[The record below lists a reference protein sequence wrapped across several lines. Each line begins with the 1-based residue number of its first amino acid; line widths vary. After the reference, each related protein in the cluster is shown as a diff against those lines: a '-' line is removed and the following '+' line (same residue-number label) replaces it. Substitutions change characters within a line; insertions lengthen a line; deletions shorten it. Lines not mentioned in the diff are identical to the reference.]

1 MLDAPQAPDAL
12 ARPPLPDIVIDPPA
26 DPDRPV
32 AGDALFAAARTLL
45 PVLETG
51 RSLDAAVLRDAMTE
65 AFGASDAEGAWVWKD
80 AYEAAEAA
88 AVLFMQR
95 YGRGMRRT
103 CGAGEDG
110 PRRMLAMLEA
120 VAALEPSH
128 TRRSEEQVRLQQF
141 STPLPLAYAALQ
153 AAAVR
158 PGDVVLEPSAGTGML
173 AVMAQCALGNSVT
186 GNIHLNEYA
195 PTRARLLT
203 KLFPQAVV
211 TAFNAKTIA
220 DRLHDVRPTVVLMNP
235 PFSATP
241 GVDRTRRNA
250 DLRHVRSAASM
261 LPPGGRLV
269 TITSAHCAP
278 GEAVGR
284 LDPPA
289 RCVFTMAIDGRAYA
303 RRGTGFDTRLTVLE
317 RGDGPTANLDGA
329 ARAASAAELLDAII
343 ALVPKRQPIAPVSA
357 PAGPHRDLFG
367 KPVAPKPAPRRG
379 PRSTSTPETRQ
390 GHDWGPVGAL
400 TVETGPVEPVA
411 ADGDSTAN
419 DTGPYAPWR
428 PGVVR
433 VPGAVEHPTPLV
445 QSAAMAAVPHPVPA
459 WRPMLPE
466 RVVSDGL
473 LSDAQL
479 ESVVLAGEAHS
490 RHLAAQY
497 RIGSGWETVHRC
509 PEDSEDGEEIDPSF
523 VTQDGE
529 TLSEPVRFRR
539 GWMLGD
545 GTGCGKGRQVAAII
559 LDNRLR
565 GRKRALWLS
574 QSDKLLEDARRDW
587 TALGGLESDVIPLG
601 NFRQG
606 MEIPLDTGILFA
618 TYATLRSPSR
628 QGKPSR
634 LGQIVEWLAGS
645 LDEEDRHA
653 FDGVIVFDE
662 AHAMANAAGSKS
674 ERGEV
679 KPSQQGRAGL
689 RLQNALPDARIAY
702 VSATGATTVP
712 GLAYAGRLGLWA
724 AGETPFEKRTDFVT
738 AMEAG
743 GVAAMEVVARDLKAL
758 GLYQARAL
766 AYDGI
771 EVDILEHPLTPEQ
784 RRIYDAYADAFKVI
798 HANIEEALK
807 ATGIVQGEDT
817 LNKNAKAA
825 ALSAFEGTKQRFFGH
840 LLTGMKCPSTIRAI
854 DADLAAGRSAVV
866 QLVSTGEALMER
878 RIADVPA
885 SEWDDLNIDLT
896 PRDAILS
903 YLMHA
908 FPVQLQEPF
917 TDDGGNLLSRPARD
931 ADGNPVICKE
941 AEDRRD
947 ALIEKL
953 AALPPVPTALDQI
966 VQHFGHEA
974 VAEITGRSRRVL
986 RITDAKGERLALRS
1000 RPASANLA
1008 ETAAF
1013 MDGEKRILV
1022 FSMAG
1027 GTGRSYHADLSCG
1040 NTERR
1045 IHYLLEPG
1053 WRADQA
1059 IQGLGRTHRTHQAS
1073 APLFRPV
1080 TTDVKG
1086 ERRFIATIARRLDSL
1101 GAITRGQRDSQT
1113 AMGGSDA
1120 ALFRESDNL
1129 ESVYARAALRQF
1141 YGALWRG
1148 SIEGWTLERFEKAT
1162 GLKLTWEGSLKE
1174 DLPPMPRFLN
1184 RLLALPIAEQN
1195 QLFAELEKRIATNI
1209 EQAIEA
1215 GSYEVGVETVTAD
1228 SLAIAGRETLYEHP
1242 GTGAATELVEIVRRD
1257 RLVPLTAESAL
1268 EIGERDPG
1276 PDGKPRLAVNARSKR
1291 AAIVLPA
1298 PSRMLDDGGVT
1309 ERVRLIRPAAAET
1322 MARAEL
1328 DASNWRRADE
1338 AGWQRVWDA
1347 EIAGLPSHRESRFW
1361 LATGLLLPV
1370 AARGRA
1376 EDRRAR
1382 VLHAEV
1388 EGRGRRAGRAER
1400 ERDVH
1405 IRVAG
1410 IALVARGRGEAQ
1422 RKGRGRRGGVLH
1434 DEGVVIRAADR
1445 GRCGQIVAGFV
1456 LDVVAAREAQRHRGV
1471 QARKVAAGGGHVVG
1485 GGLGARDRRHG
1496 GNRGGRSRDLE
1507 VRRIHV
1513 LHRLV
1518 EGYPPGQAV
1527 GTGRRGLRR
1536 LARNRGHTRRGVV
1549 HYEAVVVRAADRGR
1563 ARQRIA
1569 GHVLDVVAARE
1580 AQRYRAVQ
1588 ARKVAAGDLDV
1599 VGGGLEARDRRHDG
1613 NRGGRAGDLEV
1624 RRIHILHR
1632 LVERHPP
1639 FDAVGIGRRRGR
1651 RLALD
1656 RAHARRG
1663 GVRRRRYREDGGQ
1676 GVEGPA

>member
-1 MLDAPQAPDAL
+1 MLDAPQAPDAF
-12 ARPPLPDIVIDPPA
+12 ARPLPPAVPIDPPA
-26 DPDRPV
+26 ASARPV
-32 AGDALFAAARTLL
+32 AGDTLFAAARTLL
-45 PVLETG
+45 PVLEAG
-51 RSLDAAVLRDAMTE
+51 QPLDAATLREAMTE
-65 AFGASDAEGAWVWKD
+65 ALGSSDSEGGWIWKD

-88 AVLFMQR
+88 VVIFMQR
-95 YGRGMRRT
+95 YGRGMRRN
-103 CGAGEDG
+103 AGDGG

-120 VAALEPSH
+120 LAALEPSH
-128 TRRSEEQVRLQQF
+128 TRRSEVQVRLQQF

-158 PGDVVLEPSAGTGML
+158 PGDTVLEPSAGTGML
-173 AVMAQCALGNSVT
+173 AVVAECALGSRAA
-186 GNIHLNEYA
+186 GHLHLNEYA
-195 PTRARLLT
+195 RVRARLLT
-203 KLFPQAVV
+203 QLFPQAVV
-211 TAFNAKTIA
+211 TAFDAEAIA
-220 DRLHDVRPTVVLMNP
+220 DRLRDVRPTVVLMNP

-241 GVDRTRRNA
+241 GVDRIRHDA
-250 DLRHVRSAASM
+250 DLRHVRSAVSM

-269 TITSAHCAP
+269 AITSAHCVP
-278 GEAVGR
+278 GDAAWTAAFAR
-284 LDPPA
+284 LDGHGPSGPPA
-289 RCVFTMAIDGRAYA
+289 RCIFTMAIDGRAYA

-317 RGDGPTANLDGA
+317 RSAEPDVAVDRE
-329 ARAASAAELLDAII
+329 ARAADAAELLDAVI
-343 ALVPKRQPIAPVSA
+343 ARVPLRLPVETVPIAAPAA
-357 PAGPHRDLFG
+357 PAGPARDLFG
-367 KPVAPKPAPRRG
+367 KAVAPAPAKRRGPKPA
-379 PRSTSTPETRQ
+379 STPETRQ
-390 GHDWGPVGAL
+390 AHDWGPVSELA
-400 TVETGPVEPVA
+400 VETGPMEPVA
-411 ADGDSTAN
+411 TDAETSAAN
-419 DTGPYAPWR
+419 DTGPYASWR
-428 PGVVR
+428 PGAVR
-433 VPGAVEHPTPLV
+433 VPGAVAHPTPLV
-445 QSAAMAAVPHPVPA
+445 QSAAMAAVPHPAPA

-466 RVVSDGL
+466 RVVADGL

-479 ESVVLAGEAHS
+479 ESLVLAGEAHN

-509 PEDSEDGEEIDPSF
+509 PENGEDGEEIDTSF

-559 LDNRLR
+559 LDNRMR

-606 MEIPLDTGILFA
+606 MEIPLDEGILFA

-634 LGQIVEWLAGS
+634 LDQIVEWLAGS

-674 ERGEV
+674 ERGET

-712 GLAYAGRLGLWA
+712 GLAYAGRLGLWGA
-724 AGETPFEKRTDFVT
+724 SETPFEKRVEFVS

-766 AYDGI
+766 AYDGV
-771 EVDILEHPLTPEQ
+771 EVDILEHPLSPEQ
-784 RRIYDAYADAFKVI
+784 RRIYDAYAGAFKVI
-798 HANIEEALK
+798 HANIEAALE

-817 LNKNAKAA
+817 LNKRAKSA

-840 LLTGMKCPSTIRAI
+840 LLTGMKCPSLIRAVE
-854 DADLAAGRSAVV
+854 ADLDAGRSAVV

-878 RIADVPA
+878 RIAEIPA

-896 PRDAILS
+896 PRDGILS
-903 YLMHA
+903 FLMHA

-917 TDDGGNLLSRPARD
+917 TDDDGNLMSRPATD
-931 ADGNPVICKE
+931 ADGNPITCKE
-941 AEDRRD
+941 AEEQRD

-966 VQHFGHEA
+966 VQKFGHEA
-974 VAEITGRSRRVL
+974 VAEVTGRSRRVL
-986 RITDAKGERLALRS
+986 RIKDAKGERLSLRS

-1013 MDGEKRILV
+1013 MDAEKRILV

-1027 GTGRSYHADLSCG
+1027 GTGRSYHADLSCA

-1129 ESVYARAALRQF
+1129 ESAYAKAALRQF
-1141 YGALWRG
+1141 YSALWRG
-1148 SIEGWTLERFEKAT
+1148 RIEGWNAERFQDST
-1162 GLKLTWEGSLKE
+1162 GLKIVHEGGLKDE
-1174 DLPPMPRFLN
+1174 LPPMPKFLN

-1195 QLFAELEKRIATNI
+1195 QLFAELEERIAANI

-1215 GSYEVGVETVTAD
+1215 GSYEVGVETVLAD
-1228 SLAIAGRETLYEHP
+1228 SLVVAGRETLYEHP

-1257 RLVPLTAESAL
+1257 KLVPLAADAAL
-1268 EIGERDPG
+1268 EIGARDPG
-1276 PDGKPRLAVNARSKR
+1276 PDGKPRLVVNTRSKR
-1291 AAIVLPA
+1291 AAVLLPA
-1298 PSRMLDDGGVT
+1298 PSRMLDDGGVQK
-1309 ERVRLIRPAAAET
+1309 RVQLIRPATRDRMAQAEFV
-1322 MARAEL
+1322 
-1328 DASNWRRADE
+1328 ASNWGRTDE
-1338 AGWQRVWDA
+1338 RHWRMLWDH
-1347 EIAGLPSHRESRFW
+1347 EIGELPSHRESRFW
-1361 LATGLLLPV
+1361 LASGLLLPV
-1370 AARGRA
+1370 WDRLPA
-1376 EDRRAR
+1376 ENMRVRR
-1382 VLHAEV
+1382 LTS
-1388 EGRGRRAGRAER
+1388 
-1400 ERDVH
+1400 DD
-1405 IRVAG
+1405 G
-1410 IALVARGRGEAQ
+1410 IALIGR
-1422 RKGRGRRGGVLH
+1422 VL
-1434 DEGVVIRAADR
+1434 DAEQVQSVR
-1445 GRCGQIVAGFV
+1445 AGFG
-1456 LDVVAAREAQRHRGV
+1456 LDGGPAMTGAEAFAAVMERGNALALANGWRL
-1471 QARKVAAGGGHVVG
+1471 AR
-1485 GGLGARDRRHG
+1485 RRLMG
-1496 GNRGGRSRDLE
+1496 GNR
-1507 VRRIHV
+1507 
-1513 LHRLV
+1513 V
-1518 EGYPPGQAV
+1518 E
-1527 GTGRRGLRR
+1527 
-1536 LARNRGHTRRGVV
+1536 
-1549 HYEAVVVRAADRGR
+1549 
-1563 ARQRIA
+1563 I
-1569 GHVLDVVAARE
+1569 
-1580 AQRYRAVQ
+1580 
-1588 ARKVAAGDLDV
+1588 
-1599 VGGGLEARDRRHDG
+1599 
-1613 NRGGRAGDLEV
+1613 
-1624 RRIHILHR
+1624 
-1632 LVERHPP
+1632 
-1639 FDAVGIGRRRGR
+1639 
-1651 RLALD
+1651 
-1656 RAHARRG
+1656 
-1663 GVRRRRYREDGGQ
+1663 
-1676 GVEGPA
+1676 EGPADTDMAALKRMGCATEIVSWRTRVFAPNPETVERLLDRWPLAA

>member
-1 MLDAPQAPDAL
+1 MLDAHPAPDAL
-12 ARPPLPDIVIDPPA
+12 ARPPVPAAVIDPPA
-26 DPDRPV
+26 SPARPS
-32 AGDALFAAARTLL
+32 AGDALFSAAQTLL
-45 PVLETG
+45 PVLGAG
-51 RSLDAAVLRDAMTE
+51 RSLDAATLRDAMTE
-65 AFGASDAEGAWVWKD
+65 AFSASDAEGGWVWKD

-88 AVLFMQR
+88 CVLFLQR
-95 YGRGMRRT
+95 YGRGMRRI
-103 CGAGEDG
+103 CGADG

-128 TRRSEEQVRLQQF
+128 TRRSEEQVKLQQF

-153 AAAVR
+153 AAAIR
-158 PGDVVLEPSAGTGML
+158 PGDTVLEPSAGTGMM
-173 AVMAQCALGNSVT
+173 AVMAECALGGSAT
-186 GNIHLNEYA
+186 GNLHLNEYA
-195 PTRARLLT
+195 QTRARLLT
-203 KLFPQAVV
+203 RLFPQAVV
-211 TAFNAKTIA
+211 TAFNAEAIA
-220 DRLHDVRPTVVLMNP
+220 DRLRDVRPTMVLMNP

-241 GVDRTRRNA
+241 GVDRSRHDA

-269 TITSAHCAP
+269 TITSAHCVL
-278 GEAVGR
+278 GDAVGR

-289 RCVFTMAIDGRAYA
+289 RCVFTMAMDGRAYA

-317 RGDGPTANLDGA
+317 RGAGPAVELDGT
-329 ARAASAAELLDAII
+329 ARAADAAELLDAVI
-343 ALVPKRQPIAPVSA
+343 AQVPKRQPIAPMPV
-357 PAGPHRDLFG
+357 PAGPPRDLFG
-367 KPVAPKPAPRRG
+367 KPVAPKPATRRG
-379 PRSTSTPETRQ
+379 PRPASTPETRRS
-390 GHDWGPVGAL
+390 HDWGAVSEL
-400 TVETGPVEPVA
+400 VVETGAVEPIA
-411 ADGDSTAN
+411 PDAPAN
-419 DTGPYAPWR
+419 DAGPYAPWR

-433 VPGAVEHPTPLV
+433 VPEAVEHPTPLV
-445 QSAAMAAVPHPVPA
+445 QSAAMAAVPHPAPA
-459 WRPMLPE
+459 YRPMLPE
-466 RVVSDGL
+466 RVVTEGL

-479 ESVVLAGEAHS
+479 ESVVLAGEAHA
-490 RHLAAQY
+490 RHLAAEY
-497 RIGSGWETVHRC
+497 RIGSQWETVHRC
-509 PEDSEDGEEIDPSF
+509 REDGEDDGDEIDTSL
-523 VTQDGE
+523 VTTEGE

-606 MEIPLDTGILFA
+606 MEIPLSEGILFA

-634 LGQIVEWLAGS
+634 LDQIVEWLAGS
-645 LDEEDRHA
+645 LDEEDRHG

-662 AHAMANAAGSKS
+662 SHAMANAAGSKS
-674 ERGEV
+674 ERGET

-702 VSATGATTVP
+702 VSATGATTLP

-724 AGETPFEKRTDFVT
+724 AGETPFEKRVEFVS

-784 RRIYDAYADAFKVI
+784 RRIYDAYAGAFKVI

-817 LNKNAKAA
+817 LNRNAKAA

-854 DADLAAGRSAVV
+854 DADLAGGRSAVV

-931 ADGNPVICKE
+931 ADGNPVVCKE

-974 VAEITGRSRRVL
+974 VAEVTGRSRRVL
-986 RITDAKGERLALRS
+986 RITDARGERLALRS
-1000 RPASANLA
+1000 RPGSANLA

-1129 ESVYARAALRQF
+1129 ESDYAKAALRQF

-1148 SIEGWTLERFEKAT
+1148 SIEGWNVERFQKST
-1162 GLKLTWEGSLKE
+1162 GLKIVHEGGLKD
-1174 DLPPMPRFLN
+1174 DLPPMPKFLN

-1195 QLFAELEKRIATNI
+1195 QLFAELEKRIASNI
-1209 EQAIEA
+1209 EAAIEA

-1228 SLAIAGRETLYEHP
+1228 SLTIAGRETLFEHP

-1257 RLVPLTAESAL
+1257 RLVPLTADAAL

-1291 AAIVLPA
+1291 AAVILPA
-1298 PSRMLDDGGVT
+1298 ASRMLDDGGVK
-1309 ERVRLIRPAAAET
+1309 ERVRLIRPATAET

-1328 DASNWRRADE
+1328 DASNWRRADQ
-1338 AGWQRVWDA
+1338 AGWRRVWDA
-1347 EIAGLPSHRESRFW
+1347 EIAGLPSHRDSRFW

-1370 AARGRA
+1370 W
-1376 EDRRAR
+1376 DRLPEENMR
-1382 VLHAEV
+1382 V
-1388 EGRGRRAGRAER
+1388 RRLTS
-1400 ERDVH
+1400 DD
-1405 IRVAG
+1405 G
-1410 IALVARGRGEAQ
+1410 IALIGRVLDAEQVRAVRQSFGLGGGPAMTGAEAFEAVMGRGNALALAN
-1422 RKGRGRRGGVLH
+1422 GW
-1434 DEGVVIRAADR
+1434 
-1445 GRCGQIVAGFV
+1445 
-1456 LDVVAAREAQRHRGV
+1456 
-1471 QARKVAAGGGHVVG
+1471 
-1485 GGLGARDRRHG
+1485 
-1496 GNRGGRSRDLE
+1496 
-1507 VRRIHV
+1507 
-1513 LHRLV
+1513 
-1518 EGYPPGQAV
+1518 
-1527 GTGRRGLRR
+1527 R
-1536 LARNRGHTRRGVV
+1536 LARRRLMG
-1549 HYEAVVVRAADRGR
+1549 ADR
-1563 ARQRIA
+1563 I
-1569 GHVLDVVAARE
+1569 E
-1580 AQRYRAVQ
+1580 
-1588 ARKVAAGDLDV
+1588 
-1599 VGGGLEARDRRHDG
+1599 
-1613 NRGGRAGDLEV
+1613 
-1624 RRIHILHR
+1624 I
-1632 LVERHPP
+1632 
-1639 FDAVGIGRRRGR
+1639 
-1651 RLALD
+1651 
-1656 RAHARRG
+1656 
-1663 GVRRRRYREDGGQ
+1663 
-1676 GVEGPA
+1676 EGPADTDLPALRRMGCTVEIVSFRARIFAPNAGAVERILDRWPLAV